1 MRDLRKSL
9 GAGLVQC
16 WFYCFFNL
24 PLCQNVPETCNLST
38 VFVLSKEAHLKS
50 YECIKCIAL
59 ERL

>member
-38 VFVLSKEAHLKS
+38 VFVLSKENRKPVACMGSFEIL
-50 YECIKCIAL
+50 
-59 ERL
+59 